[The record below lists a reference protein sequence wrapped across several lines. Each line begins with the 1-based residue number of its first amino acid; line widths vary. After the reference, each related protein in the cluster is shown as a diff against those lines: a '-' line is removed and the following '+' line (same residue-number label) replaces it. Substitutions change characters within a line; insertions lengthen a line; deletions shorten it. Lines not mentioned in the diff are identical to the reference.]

1 MDNALELNFLNTYIV
16 REKKERLIYEFA
28 NSKKREYALLRF
40 SHDVENIIKSNFI
53 QYRCNAGNLNIHFN
67 ISKDVYVISLSKI
80 EGEFCPYEEAIAHLN
95 CQYMPVIIIADNY
108 VIIKSEDGDSKD
120 NIFVLTKPIGH

>member
-53 QYRCNAGNLNIHFN
+53 QYRCNAGNLNMYLN

-80 EGEFCPYEEAIAHLN
+80 EGEFCPYKKAIAHLN
-95 CQYMPVIIIADNY
+95 DQYMPVIIIADNY